1 MVSLEILC
9 IFIESLKSCGEH
21 GWYVVADA
29 ISSALTANVPDLGFS
44 LNSDNLTT
52 SGDLCA
58 GVQEILQLFTPF
70 YKLLDTIC
78 YVH

>member
-29 ISSALTANVPDLGFS
+29 ISSALIANVPDLGFS

-58 GVQEILQLFTPF
+58 GVQEIMQLFTLF